1 MENDCG
7 FKGVNVL
14 CRRYRKPLLPN
25 IHCPPKKS
33 DHTKRQASQ
42 KDKHITFEDP
52 QATAADPDGSKYNCQ
67 EWIEMLERAREFAYT
82 QSLTTTYPNDST
94 LSNTLNE
101 LSSLSSP
108 SDGGLDAPG
117 ELSSGNALGRAR
129 LRKDEGN
136 SDGDSLKGGRKRF
149 SKRHSKNGL
158 AAVF

>member
-1 MENDCG
+1 
-7 FKGVNVL
+7 
-14 CRRYRKPLLPN
+14 
-25 IHCPPKKS
+25 
-33 DHTKRQASQ
+33 
-42 KDKHITFEDP
+42 
-52 QATAADPDGSKYNCQ
+52 
-67 EWIEMLERAREFAYT
+67 MLERAREFAYT
-82 QSLTTTYPNDST
+82 QSLTTTYTNDS
-94 LSNTLNE
+94 TLNE

-117 ELSSGNALGRAR
+117 DLSSSGSALGRSR